1 MICLRNKED
10 ELVGTPLILSFDFF
24 VLDQTKGVIMKV
36 SLSLGS
42 IQSLTK
48 FEAFEHH
55 FEYLHTLTE
64 FYRYSA
70 SLFHSDY
77 RARQNFVLAMLVILD
92 FDDGLT
98 LAKAKEVFAPYAC
111 LIVTTKTHQKTMKNG
126 KSIKARDKFRVIMIA
141 NEVLDDVTL
150 FETVMRNIVAKYK
163 SDPAA
168 TDSARFYEPNPE
180 QEVWYS
186 DSQSLFDISPYKVVQ
201 KLPAQAKVGANVLLS
216 RSVKSKCTIGMDTDP
231 YITASNGD
239 TLKASKWLEYLEVG
253 QRIRAHCPNPT
264 HADTHP
270 SASIKKFTDNSLYID
285 CYVCGALGRYPI
297 FSNQF
302 IQGDNNE

>member
-10 ELVGTPLILSFDFF
+10 ELMGTPLLLSFNFF
-24 VLDQTKGVIMKV
+24 VLDKTKGVIMRV

-42 IQSLTK
+42 TQSLTK
-48 FEAFEHH
+48 FEAFEHN
-55 FEYLHTLTE
+55 FEYLHTLTKL
-64 FYRYSA
+64 YRYSA
-70 SLFHSDY
+70 SFFYRDY
-77 RARQNFVLAMLVILD
+77 RARQNFVSAMLIILD

-98 LAKAKEVFAPYAC
+98 LAKAKEVFALYAC

-186 DSQSLFDISPYKVVQ
+186 DSQSLFDISPYKAVE
-201 KLPAQAKVGANVLLS
+201 KLPIQPKIGANVLLS
-216 RSVKSKCTIGMDTDP
+216 TSEKNKGIAVLDADP
-231 YITASNGD
+231 YITSNAGD
-239 TLKASKWLEYLEVG
+239 TLQASKWLEYLDIG
-253 QRIRAHCPNPT
+253 QHIRVHCPNPT
-264 HADTHP
+264 HTDNHP
-270 SASIKKFTDNSLYID
+270 SARIKKFTDNTLYVD

-297 FSNQF
+297 FTTKLTKEYNY
-302 IQGDNNE
+302 E